1 MGSGT
6 VSTQREHTYIAIDL
20 KSFYASVEC
29 AARGLDPLT
38 THLVV
43 ADETRTDKTICLA
56 VSPSL
61 KNYGIPGRAR
71 LFEVKQRLNGVNI
84 ERAVHAPGGRLIG
97 ESCDAR
103 DLERSPRLKAS
114 MVIAKPRMAHY
125 LEISGQVYGIY
136 LKYAAP
142 EHIHVYSIDEV
153 FIDAPC
159 SGLGTLRRHPEIR
172 WRIKPADIVEFA
184 RVQLGML
191 QAAAPHVAPGGALA
205 YATCTVTREENNGV
219 VKAFLESEAGAGF
232 KLAPVNGR
240 SCVATR
246 LAPGSPDAHFAVRFE
261 RIA

>member
-1 MGSGT
+1 MARDM
-6 VSTQREHTYIAIDL
+6 QREHVYIAIDL

-61 KNYGIPGRAR
+61 KSYGIPGRAR

-97 ESCDAR
+97 ESCDVR

-125 LEISGQVYGIY
+125 LEISGQIYGIY
-136 LKYAAP
+136 LK
-142 EHIHVYSIDEV
+142 
-153 FIDAPC
+153 
-159 SGLGTLRRHPEIR
+159 
-172 WRIKPADIVEFA
+172 
-184 RVQLGML
+184 
-191 QAAAPHVAPGGALA
+191 
-205 YATCTVTREENNGV
+205 
-219 VKAFLESEAGAGF
+219 
-232 KLAPVNGR
+232 
-240 SCVATR
+240 
-246 LAPGSPDAHFAVRFE
+246 
-261 RIA
+261 